1 MTEGHNMNKK
11 WCLLKTSDGVR
22 GAIGKKK
29 VYEVIVD
36 GTKVRT
42 VWGMA
47 EKESRQ
53 TAVQNFFDVHYARQ
67 YAAMKVQEKLDKGY
81 EVAYTV

>member
-1 MTEGHNMNKK
+1 
-11 WCLLKTSDGVR
+11 
-22 GAIGKKK
+22 
-29 VYEVIVD
+29 
-36 GTKVRT
+36 
-42 VWGMA
+42 MA

-67 YAAMKVQEKLDKGY
+67 FAAMKVQEKLDKGY